1 MRARERAESRLMQ
14 SGGGG
19 IMPTVDGVPL
29 RSPSFDDDSNKEYR
43 GERYR
48 PFSFFVSPIIY
59 RYHLLNIII

>member
-1 MRARERAESRLMQ
+1 MQ

-48 PFSFFVSPIIY
+48 PFSFFVSPIILY
-59 RYHLLNIII
+59 IDIIS